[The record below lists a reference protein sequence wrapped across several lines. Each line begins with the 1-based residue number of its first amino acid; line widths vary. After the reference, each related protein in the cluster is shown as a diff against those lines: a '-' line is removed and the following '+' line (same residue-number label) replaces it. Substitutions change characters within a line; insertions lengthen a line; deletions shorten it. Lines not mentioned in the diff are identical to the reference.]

1 MVFLRSSVS
10 ATAIMVC
17 IVSAL
22 LLSSPAS
29 AADPA
34 GVQFTFFDVN
44 APDTD
49 QVKGVR
55 FPTIYGKGNTN
66 LVGWDIPILA
76 WSELDSLQGVHWAP
90 WLISGNHIRGDMTG
104 VTASAV
110 NWHEGQD
117 TGLNIGFLNLT
128 NNVKGLNWAFVN
140 VGQGYTV
147 ADVGLVNVSQKSN
160 FQLSW
165 VNVTQELDGL
175 QIGLVNCAKNGFL
188 PCFVLFNFS
197 SK

>member
-1 MVFLRSSVS
+1 MQFFPGTLVL
-10 ATAIMVC
+10 AACM
-17 IVSAL
+17 AL
-22 LLSSPAS
+22 IGALPAR

-34 GVQFTFFDVN
+34 AVQFSFFDVN

-90 WLISGNHIRGDMTG
+90 WLISGNHIRGDMKG
-104 VTASAV
+104 VTVSAV

-117 TGLNIGFLNLT
+117 TGVNLGLLNLT
-128 NNVKGLNWAFVN
+128 NNVAGVNWSFVNYAKGHSAVDVGFVN
-140 VGQGYTV
+140 VS
-147 ADVGLVNVSQKSN
+147 DKSN

-165 VNVTQELDGL
+165 VNVTQKLDGL
-175 QIGLVNCAKNGFL
+175 QLGLINCAKNGFL
-188 PCFVLFNFS
+188 PCFVLFNFGTE
-197 SK
+197 